1 MQTLRS
7 TFSSISSKFLLT
19 RPNIQ
24 VIQGNRS
31 YVRSF
36 WAENNDYKGIP
47 GNVRNPPKRGGYTLN
62 NTRKVHEWEN
72 GNNFKKYKKPSMDIF
87 SIIFSLTDQTG
98 SASS

>member
-47 GNVRNPPKRGGYTLN
+47 GNVRNPPKRGGHTLN
-62 NTRKVHEWEN
+62 STRKVS
-72 GNNFKKYKKPSMDIF
+72 GKLCYVYLSIYSVFTKKI
-87 SIIFSLTDQTG
+87 
-98 SASS
+98 